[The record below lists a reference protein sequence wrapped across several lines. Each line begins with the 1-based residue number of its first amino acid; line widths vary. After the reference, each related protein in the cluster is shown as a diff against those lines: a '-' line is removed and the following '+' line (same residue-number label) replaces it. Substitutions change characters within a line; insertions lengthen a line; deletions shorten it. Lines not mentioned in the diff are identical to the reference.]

1 MKKNYAY
8 YPIFFLICLC
18 LLSSCV
24 STKSL
29 SYFQK
34 GASNLD
40 TINVAKAYNSTI
52 QPGDLLSV
60 YVGSLSD
67 EASKFFNP
75 YPAAAPSTGGAAG
88 ALNSSE
94 ANGFLVDQS
103 GEISLPIIGA
113 FKIAG
118 LTTLEAKNVLTKK
131 LDLYLKEPRVMVR
144 VINYKI
150 SLMGEVNRPSVYVI
164 PNERITITEAISL
177 GGDLTNYGRR
187 DNILII
193 RDNNGKKEYG
203 TVNLNDRSVFSSPYY
218 YLRANDMVYVEPVA
232 AKGFQSSNFVRILP
246 IAVSLISILLVI
258 SLQIFK

>member
-1 MKKNYAY
+1 MKKKYACFS
-8 YPIFFLICLC
+8 ILFLICLC
-18 LLSSCV
+18 LLTSCR
-24 STKSL
+24 SLKSL

-34 GASNLD
+34 GANNLD
-40 TINVAKAYNSTI
+40 TISVSKAYNSTI

-75 YPAAAPSTGGAAG
+75 YPDATTPTGGAAG

-103 GEISLPIIGA
+103 GEIALPIIGA

-118 LTTLEAKNVLTKK
+118 LTTLEAKNLLTKK

-150 SLMGEVNRPSVYVI
+150 SLMGEVNKPSVYII
-164 PNERITITEAISL
+164 PNEKITITEAISL
-177 GGDLTNYGRR
+177 AGDLTDFGRR

-203 TVNLNDRSVFSSPYY
+203 TINLNDRSVFSSPYY
-218 YLRANDMVYVEPVA
+218 YLRANDMVYVEPVG
-232 AKGFQSSNFVRILP
+232 AKALQSSTFVRILP
-246 IAVSLISILLVI
+246 IAISIISIVLVLL
-258 SLQIFK
+258 LRIF